1 MGFITAAIVVG
12 AAAVV
17 GGGLIAANQEKQA
30 AKGYKNEAE
39 RKAGEIAEIEAN
51 RQYIPNP
58 YENIRDL
65 SGIAQNV
72 SGLAQDASG
81 NIQNVSGMA
90 TNLSGM
96 ATNVS
101 GMATNL
107 SGMAT
112 NLSGM
117 INNPFANLGVATQAA
132 EMQAEEADLS
142 LANTLDTI
150 RATGSGAGGA
160 TALAQAALQSKKGV
174 SASIEQQESNN
185 EKLKAEGITRMQE
198 QKMAEAQRLQNIGM
212 SEAQR
217 IQNVG
222 MSEAQRVQNIGISE
236 NQRIQNIG
244 MSEAQR
250 IQTAQFSEAQRL
262 QGINISEAQR
272 LQGVEFSEAQRM
284 QAAETEGIK
293 FQYGEQESRDI
304 ARLNRLSGQ
313 EAQQRANQASAKQG
327 QSAAYGGI
335 ASGIG
340 SIAGGVAAGSDR
352 KLKKNINK
360 IGISPSGIN
369 IYSFEYKD
377 KKFGDGLWQGVM
389 SDEITSDA
397 IIRHEDGY
405 DMVNYSL
412 LDVEFKQL

>member
-1 MGFITAAIVVG
+1 MALITAIAVG
-12 AAAVV
+12 VGVASTV
-17 GGGLIAANQEKQA
+17 GGGLIAANQAKQQ
-30 AKGYKNEAE
+30 AKGYRNEAE

-51 RQYIPNP
+51 RQSIPNP
-58 YENIRDL
+58 YAGIRDL

-72 SGLAQDASG
+72 
-81 NIQNVSGMA
+81 
-90 TNLSGM
+90 SGM

-117 INNPFANLGVATQAA
+117 ISNPFANLGVATQAA

-150 RATGSGAGGA
+150 RATGAGAGGA

-185 EKLKAEGITRMQE
+185 EKLKAEGTAKMQE
-198 QKMAEAQRLQNIGM
+198 QKMSEAQRLQNIGI
-212 SEAQR
+212 SEA
-217 IQNVG
+217 
-222 MSEAQRVQNIGISE
+222 
-236 NQRIQNIG
+236 QRIQNIG
-244 MSEAQR
+244 MSEEQR
-250 IQTAQFSEAQRL
+250 IQ
-262 QGINISEAQR
+262 GIKMSEAQR

-304 ARLNRLSGQ
+304 SKLNRLSGQ
-313 EAQQRANQASAKQG
+313 EAQQRANQAGAKQAQG
-327 QSAAYGGI
+327 AAYGGI

-340 SIAGGVAAGSDR
+340 SIAGGVIGAG
-352 KLKKNINK
+352 K
-360 IGISPSGIN
+360 
-369 IYSFEYKD
+369 
-377 KKFGDGLWQGVM
+377 
-389 SDEITSDA
+389 
-397 IIRHEDGY
+397 
-405 DMVNYSL
+405 
-412 LDVEFKQL
+412 